1 MNNNITNTIEAI
13 LLGAGRPV
21 RISEMR
27 AILEADGISIE
38 LSDIKKSLNIIEE
51 RYKDTSL
58 EINDVASGYRL
69 KIKDEH
75 SSSLSHLWNEKA
87 PRTSKALME
96 TISIIAFKQ
105 PVTRGDIEDIR
116 GVTVSTKTIRALL
129 ERNWI
134 KLSGY
139 REVPGRPALYV
150 TTKDFLDDLNLKSI
164 SELPELPE
172 AVESKDIDLLT
183 QAV

>member
-1 MNNNITNTIEAI
+1 M
-13 LLGAGRPV
+13 LGAGRPV
-21 RISEMR
+21 RISEVR
-27 AILEADGISIE
+27 SILASDGLSVE
-38 LSDIKKSLNIIEE
+38 LSDIKKSLNALEE
-51 RYKDTSL
+51 RYVETSL
-58 EINDVASGYRL
+58 EIKEVASGFRL
-69 KIKDEH
+69 QIKDCH
-75 SSSLSHLWNEKA
+75 STSLSHLWNDKT
-87 PRTSKALME
+87 PRSSKALME
-96 TISIIAFKQ
+96 TISIIAYKQ

-116 GVTVSTKTIRALL
+116 GVTVSTKIIRSLL

-164 SELPELPE
+164 SELPDLPDVSE
-172 AVESKDIDLLT
+172 TNDIDLLS